1 MRGVYANFLL
11 YGCCLCNYN
20 KIYDTYLTNII
31 MVLHYRNFQPPVLI
45 QECFQHSLSEGGSTV
60 IQAENMVLVDFLNEY
75 FLIG

>member
-1 MRGVYANFLL
+1 MRTSYYMVVAYVF
-11 YGCCLCNYN
+11 YN
-20 KIYDTYLTNII
+20 KISDTYLTNII

>member
-1 MRGVYANFLL
+1 MRTSYYMVVAYVF
-11 YGCCLCNYN
+11 YN
-20 KIYDTYLTNII
+20 KISDTYLTNII

-45 QECFQHSLSEGGSTV
+45 QECSQHSLSEGGSTV

>member
-1 MRGVYANFLL
+1 
-11 YGCCLCNYN
+11 
-20 KIYDTYLTNII
+20 
-31 MVLHYRNFQPPVLI
+31 MVLHYRNFQLPVLI